1 MYPGHDFQKTL
12 MERHVSVM
20 FGSMSGSI
28 KETEATLNRG
38 GRGWGWAGGWLVGC
52 LCVLEQSTTRSLKLF
67 MSCCCSASMPG
78 QLTVRRK
85 VRRGPSEASECGSLC
100 VSCTSRTPPP
110 SRHKLSGA
118 SSHKAHA
125 LSVSGGQWGLDK
137 GKQKKKK
144 NVGVRALLCQV
155 PITAISAGAA
165 VRVRPGRGGR
175 LWFLN
180 KLWIVKQC
188 HSQNSWRTTM
198 ESPLSHFR

>member
-1 MYPGHDFQKTL
+1 
-12 MERHVSVM
+12 M

-144 NVGVRALLCQV
+144 KRGCESTSLPGAYHGYQCRSSC
-155 PITAISAGAA
+155 AGEAWEGWE
-165 VRVRPGRGGR
+165 VVVS
-175 LWFLN
+175 
-180 KLWIVKQC
+180 K
-188 HSQNSWRTTM
+188 
-198 ESPLSHFR
+198 